1 MIGQGFRRDAESFF
15 FDDFHSYNTT
25 TWPTL
30 TNDGSSGTVAVS
42 ETAGSANGGQ
52 LKIPTAAAAND
63 YQLLSTKKVFEFVA
77 GKPVIVEAK
86 FKITDAGT
94 NSSHWC
100 FGLTDTVTTGWLTDT
115 TGAPPSSYSGAM
127 VWKPTGAAT
136 VKCETAN
143 GSTKNTNSSAFT
155 FVSGTPIHIAIA
167 FDPGDGVTGYVQ
179 FLFNQQGTDA
189 SFNKIPRIPV
199 TLSGL
204 NPMCISLGIKASGS
218 NVETLFV
225 DWVTAKAYR

>member
-42 ETAGSANGGQ
+42 ETSGSAIGGQ

-127 VWKPTGAAT
+127 VWKPTGAA
-136 VKCETAN
+136 
-143 GSTKNTNSSAFT
+143 GSRSTRTSGRPSRTSTRSAT
-155 FVSGTPIHIAIA
+155 
-167 FDPGDGVTGYVQ
+167 
-179 FLFNQQGTDA
+179 
-189 SFNKIPRIPV
+189 
-199 TLSGL
+199 
-204 NPMCISLGIKASGS
+204 
-218 NVETLFV
+218 
-225 DWVTAKAYR
+225 